1 MTAIINR
8 HNTVVQRYFFS
19 SLKTRSWI
27 FHPPL
32 PLFCL
37 LLLFI
42 HSFLLHGFSFSFSFS
57 SLFFFFLQL
66 ERLDKSNKPCQLE
79 SPSTTSRFF
88 SRISL
93 RRGILDTRAREREII
108 FSMVDSTSRGKKIW
122 YFFKRFFYMLEDKRK
137 GNLFCLR
144 YCESFLFAIRL
155 NFENYKSNSIKFPLL
170 ISSREIFRHPLHLF
184 LFLPANRTLSSLF
197 LLFVQPLASLLLVS
211 YRTFRLKYG
220 QVVWNLFIRL
230 QRAWPAQLSGSICS
244 VLFRGKDIEDVYV
257 PKRNSF
263 SRLFSPALRGNR
275 KLHVSTKLSIY
286 RAFWDRFLFR

>member
-1 MTAIINR
+1 
-8 HNTVVQRYFFS
+8 
-19 SLKTRSWI
+19 
-27 FHPPL
+27 
-32 PLFCL
+32 
-37 LLLFI
+37 
-42 HSFLLHGFSFSFSFS
+42 
-57 SLFFFFLQL
+57 
-66 ERLDKSNKPCQLE
+66 
-79 SPSTTSRFF
+79 
-88 SRISL
+88 
-93 RRGILDTRAREREII
+93 
-108 FSMVDSTSRGKKIW
+108 
-122 YFFKRFFYMLEDKRK
+122 MLEDKRK